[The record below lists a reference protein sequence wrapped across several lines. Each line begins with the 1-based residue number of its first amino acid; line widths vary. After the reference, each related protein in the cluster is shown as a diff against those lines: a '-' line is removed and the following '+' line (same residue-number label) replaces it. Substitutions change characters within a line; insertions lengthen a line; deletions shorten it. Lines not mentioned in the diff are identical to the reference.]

1 MRSLADREAE
11 AANRRAGVFAYW
23 PNRITAI
30 RFLGALALFGLLAWP
45 ELAQPT
51 PPRTPLLVAFWLFV
65 IVAAT
70 DVLDGWLARRGNH
83 VTAFGRIAD
92 PFVDKVLVVGALVFL
107 AVLPWS
113 SGFLPAWIVVAVVAR
128 EFLVTGIRGYV
139 ESEGAQ
145 FPADRFGKLKM
156 AVQCVAVGAL
166 LARLAFAW
174 PEALVRPLE
183 ILIHVTVWT
192 TLITTVGSGLTYV
205 LKVRQLLAPRP

>member
-1 MRSLADREAE
+1 MS
-11 AANRRAGVFAYW
+11 AAVERQAVGASRRAGVFAYW

-45 ELAQPT
+45 ELAQPA

-139 ESEGAQ
+139 ESQGAQ

-166 LARLAFAW
+166 LARLAFQW
-174 PEALVRPLE
+174 PAALVGPLE
-183 ILIHVTVWT
+183 VLIHVTVWT
-192 TLITTVGSGLTYV
+192 TLITTVGSGMTYV
-205 LKVRQLLAPRP
+205 LKVRQLLSTQP